1 MFRRLLAAGFVFASA
16 CAASPERGDDRWPES
31 PDGSVSRHGAFF
43 LVSAAG
49 APDAK
54 AKSTTQ
60 RRSTSR
66 DAAILEA
73 RAKLFDYLR
82 RIMIGKGVSVGERA
96 TEDEAWRKK
105 LEAAMSGVEV
115 AETRWDE
122 DDRAAVVL
130 RAEKA
135 AVEHALGLDE

>member
-1 MFRRLLAAGFVFASA
+1 MLRRLLVAGLLLASA
-16 CAASPERGDDRWPES
+16 CAALPERDERWPES
-31 PDGSVSRHGAFF
+31 PDGSVARHGAFF
-43 LVSAAG
+43 LISAAG

-54 AKSTTQ
+54 ATSTTQ

-73 RAKLFDYLR
+73 RARLFDYLR

-96 TEDEAWRKK
+96 TEDEGWRKR
-105 LEAAMSGVEV
+105 LESAMSGVEV
-115 AETRWDE
+115 AETKWDE

-130 RAEKA
+130 RVEKA
-135 AVEHALGLDE
+135 AVEQALGLDE